1 MAFKLKSMA
10 FPIRLA
16 PNDPNAQCSKC
27 YEISD
32 MEFLIKIYNQIDI
45 LGISIDHFQWFTI
58 ILAIKSK
65 RVENISPKF
74 NKGTVKSAN
83 PLNKFLDL
91 VLLIT

>member
-16 PNDPNAQCSKC
+16 LNDPNAQCSKC

-65 RVENISPKF
+65 TVEIIFPKF
-74 NKGTVKSAN
+74 NK
-83 PLNKFLDL
+83 D
-91 VLLIT
+91 

>member
-1 MAFKLKSMA
+1 M
-10 FPIRLA
+10 LA
-16 PNDPNAQCSKC
+16 LNDPNAQCSKC

-65 RVENISPKF
+65 RIENIFPKF
-74 NKGTVKSAN
+74 NKDTVQSAN
-83 PLNKFLDL
+83 PL
-91 VLLIT
+91 LIDFWI

>member
-1 MAFKLKSMA
+1 MAQKLKWCYPS
-10 FPIRLA
+10 IS
-16 PNDPNAQCSKC
+16 QCSKC

-65 RVENISPKF
+65 RVENICPKF
-74 NKGTVKSAN
+74 NKDTVEGEKK
-83 PLNKFLDL
+83 LNRFLDL
-91 VLLIT
+91 VLLII

>member
-1 MAFKLKSMA
+1 MVEVDQHLHSSS
-10 FPIRLA
+10 IL
-16 PNDPNAQCSKC
+16 AQCSKC

-32 MEFLIKIYNQIDI
+32 MEYLIKIYDQIDI

-65 RVENISPKF
+65 RVEDIFPKF
-74 NKGTVKSAN
+74 NKDTVHSAN
-83 PLNKFLDL
+83 PLNRFLDL

>member
-1 MAFKLKSMA
+1 
-10 FPIRLA
+10 
-16 PNDPNAQCSKC
+16 
-27 YEISD
+27 

-65 RVENISPKF
+65 RVEDIFPKF
-74 NKGTVKSAN
+74 NKDTVHSAN
-83 PLNKFLDL
+83 PLNRFLDL

>member
-1 MAFKLKSMA
+1 MDG
-10 FPIRLA
+10 PI
-16 PNDPNAQCSKC
+16 PQCSKC

-65 RVENISPKF
+65 RVENIFPKF
-74 NKGTVKSAN
+74 NKDTVQSAN
-83 PLNKFLDL
+83 PLNRFLDL